1 MRTRLPAAPLLAAV
15 DATVG
20 RPRPG
25 WTTRLRRSVGE
36 SGVRAYE
43 RAQREKIP
51 GRSKMDREEL
61 AAALRDGDES

>member
-1 MRTRLPAAPLLAAV
+1 MAALEQTLARVRKGDDMLAAREQAE
-15 DATVG
+15 DG
-20 RPRPG
+20 DELEQLSREE
-25 WTTRLRRSVGE
+25 L
-36 SGVRAYE
+36 YE